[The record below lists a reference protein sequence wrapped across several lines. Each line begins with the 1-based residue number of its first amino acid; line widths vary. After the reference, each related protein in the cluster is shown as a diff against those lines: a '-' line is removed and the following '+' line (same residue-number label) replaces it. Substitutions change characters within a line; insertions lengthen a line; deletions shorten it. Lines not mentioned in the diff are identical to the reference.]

1 MAYRAVTH
9 IALVVTPLRQA
20 EAFYQTLF
28 ALEVAFREGETADGW
43 YTLPP
48 AASWE
53 DAEAAG
59 IALELCSLHRDGFTL
74 ALEEGP
80 GTAGGRL
87 SHLGLQVDAAD
98 LERLRMQ
105 APASGCQVV
114 MDRPT
119 LLVFDDPYG
128 VRWEVT
134 TTSYEDPS
142 RLSTGARLGHW
153 LDVSQQQ

>member
-9 IALVVTPLRQA
+9 IALMVTPLRQA

-28 ALEVAFREGETADGW
+28 ALEGAFREAEMADGW

-48 AASWE
+48 QASWE

-59 IALELCSLHRDGFTL
+59 IQLGLCSLHRDAFTL

-80 GTAGGRL
+80 STAGGRL
-87 SHLGLQVDAAD
+87 SHIGLQVDAAD
-98 LERLRMQ
+98 LERLWMQ

-114 MDRPT
+114 TDRPT

-134 TTSYEDPS
+134 TTTYDDPS
-142 RLSTGARLGHW
+142 TLSTGARAGRW
-153 LDVSQQQ
+153 LDVSRQP